1 MVSEVSMKKIN
12 FNIDL
17 VESKDRSSGEVSKV
31 SIFADEIDLLK
42 SRARILNGKDRAL
55 MKMYLEKG
63 SSFSQIAKLAGV
75 NEATIA
81 RRIHKLTRRLV
92 NGEYISFVRNR
103 RLFNQQE
110 RVIARDHYVMGLTQK
125 QIAEKR
131 NTSVYCVRKVQ
142 EKIQRLIKVK

>member
-1 MVSEVSMKKIN
+1 MRKIN
-12 FNIDL
+12 FNIDR
-17 VESKDRSSGEVSKV
+17 VESKEESSGALSKASV
-31 SIFADEIDLLK
+31 FADEIDLLR
-42 SRARILNGKDRAL
+42 SRAQVLNGRDRAL

-63 SSFSQIAKLAGV
+63 SSFSQISKLAGV

-110 RVIARDHYVMGLTQK
+110 QAIARDHYVMGLAQK

-131 NTSVYCVRKVQ
+131 NTSVYRVRKVQ
-142 EKIQRLIKVK
+142 EKIQRLIK

>member
-17 VESKDRSSGEVSKV
+17 VESKEESSDEFSEASV
-31 SIFADEIDLLK
+31 FADEIDLLR
-42 SRARILNGKDRAL
+42 SRAQILNGKDKAL
-55 MKMYLEKG
+55 MKMYFEKG
-63 SSFSQIAKLAGV
+63 SSFRQIAKLAGV
-75 NEATIA
+75 NEVTIS

-103 RLFNQQE
+103 RGFNLQE
-110 RVIARDHYVMGLTQK
+110 QAIARDHYVMGLGQK

-131 NTSVYCVRKVQ
+131 NTSVYRVRKVQ
-142 EKIQRLIKVK
+142 EKIHRLIK